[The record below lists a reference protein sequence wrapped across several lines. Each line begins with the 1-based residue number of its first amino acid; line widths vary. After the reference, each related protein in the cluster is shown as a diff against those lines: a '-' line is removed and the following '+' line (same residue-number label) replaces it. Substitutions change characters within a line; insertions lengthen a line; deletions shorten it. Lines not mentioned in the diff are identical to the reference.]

1 MSTVRIHGIANN
13 TTALGPGNRAVVWFQ
28 GCKRRCKG
36 CMSPSS
42 RPLDGGTEWDVEQ
55 LAKYISEIQNIEG
68 ITISGGEPFLQVEA
82 LHEFLTG
89 IHSKTKLGVI
99 IYTGNTMEQLREMH
113 NPLVDEIISSMV
125 DIIID
130 GEYID
135 ELNDGASLKGSSNQ
149 TVNFITDRYIEFK
162 DLYDS
167 GKRDVQIMIE
177 GNEALLIGVPDRK
190 TLDIWMRTTE
200 RMKEKKQDS

>member
-1 MSTVRIHGIANN
+1 MSTIRIHGIANN

-28 GCKRRCKG
+28 GCKRSCKG

-42 RPLDGGTEWDVEQ
+42 RPLDGGTEWDVGR
-55 LAKYISEIQNIEG
+55 LVNYISEIQNIEG

-89 IHSKTKLGVI
+89 IHSKTNFGVI
-99 IYTGNTMEQLREMH
+99 VYTGNTMDQLREMH
-113 NPLVDEIISSMV
+113 SPLVNEILSSMV

-149 TVNFITDRYIEFK
+149 TVNFITDRYIQYKE
-162 DLYDS
+162 LYDS

-177 GNEALLIGVPDRK
+177 GNEALLIGVPDRR
-190 TLDIWMRTTE
+190 TLDIWKLTTE
-200 RMKEKKQDS
+200 KMKERERDF